1 MKLSEVFVLL
11 QYPGLGPTSDPP
23 YQYIL
28 LVCQDLHSPSSD
40 SELSKYSVPALQAL
54 QAPVLMKASPA
65 IHVLRD
71 IVKSMAVF
79 AFEFELRYAAFDGI
93 DGLMPV
99 VVSERATHKLNN
111 YLL

>member
-28 LVCQDLHSPSSD
+28 LVWHGKQSPGVD
-40 SELSKYSVPALQAL
+40 KEFNEYSVPAVQEV

-65 IHVLRD
+65 MHVLRD
-71 IVKSMAVF
+71 IVKF
-79 AFEFELRYAAFDGI
+79 IDELDLELELR
-93 DGLMPV
+93 
-99 VVSERATHKLNN
+99 
-111 YLL
+111 